1 MLGYYNNE
9 KETNEVLH
17 IHSDGNVWL
26 HSGDMGSMD
35 KDGFITYKQ
44 RLKRMIDTSGYNV
57 YPSQIEEII
66 ERHEAVLNCSV
77 IGVPHPYK
85 VEVPKAYIVLN
96 KGYYE
101 TKALKKEIMD
111 LCKKNLAYYS
121 IPKDFEYRS
130 SLPKTMIG
138 KVDFKKL
145 QEENNKKR
153 KRNKAK

>member
-1 MLGYYNNE
+1 MPYR
-9 KETNEVLH
+9 V
-17 IHSDGNVWL
+17 
-26 HSGDMGSMD
+26 
-35 KDGFITYKQ
+35 
-44 RLKRMIDTSGYNV
+44 
-57 YPSQIEEII
+57 
-66 ERHEAVLNCSV
+66 ERN
-77 IGVPHPYK
+77 P
-85 VEVPKAYIVLN
+85 
-96 KGYYE
+96 
-101 TKALKKEIMD
+101 D